1 MTHSTQARRK
11 AEQDKT
17 RRFEYGV
24 VKIRKQ
30 GERQAKGGN
39 NENRK
44 VMRSVTGQ
52 SRDDQQFWH
61 KSDDRR

>member
-44 VMRSVTGQ
+44 VIEVRYRAESRRSAVFGI
-52 SRDDQQFWH
+52 
-61 KSDDRR
+61 KE